1 MKWLF
6 VLLLV
11 VVVLFVINE
20 CATIGKKVNV
30 PDSDR
35 TLQDLIYRSAVPKS
49 NEQLHDR
56 VWWVPSGGH
65 YQATKVSVMN
75 AGKLYST
82 YAFQMVLQKSQC
94 DVYKTPTASLPKCK
108 PIASSPKV
116 GCHVTLAWT
125 DGDWTSIEI
134 ESYCSKQ

>member
-6 VLLLV
+6 ILLLV

-94 DVYKTPTASLPKCK
+94 DVY
-108 PIASSPKV
+108 